1 MPIYF
6 AIELIDG
13 ATIRALDAAVG
24 STRQKY
30 ARVATPGFV
39 RGAAAVQRQVGGS
52 NHDGRLCLVGH
63 GGCPYW
69 AVGVVAGTFSSG

>member
-24 STRQKY
+24 SNRQKY
-30 ARVATPGFV
+30 ARVAIPGFV
-39 RGAAAVQRQVGGS
+39 RGAAAVQR
-52 NHDGRLCLVGH
+52 
-63 GGCPYW
+63 
-69 AVGVVAGTFSSG
+69 